1 MRKQNKRPF
10 LQIIVGENS
19 CIDHN
24 RVVPEEEAEA
34 SDNKLNETAESES
47 IENIM
52 EEVERISREVK
63 EGKEDDKKVSR
74 ILIMSGFIRF

>member
-1 MRKQNKRPF
+1 M
-10 LQIIVGENS
+10 LGEETCRIRYPRDYSRGKS

-24 RVVPEEEAEA
+24 RVVPEEEAGA
-34 SDNKLNETAESES
+34 SENKLNDTAESES

-63 EGKEDDKKVSR
+63 EGKEDDKKVSAK
-74 ILIMSGFIRF
+74 